1 METTMLKIR
10 NAVLAIAGAAAL
22 AAAPLVAAQETIK
35 LGISAPMSGAAAI
48 WGLGMEWLS
57 KQAAQS
63 INDAGGVKVGGKSY
77 KFEVIALDNKY
88 NAAEGTKVAQTLLNR
103 DDIRYI
109 VGSVGTAPVMALQ
122 SLSER
127 KGALLFT
134 TAWGSSIKGPK
145 FPLTFTQINTPAEV
159 IPPLYAY
166 IKQQHP
172 NIKTVAILNPND
184 ATGKETE
191 VVARKVWE
199 VLGVKVVSSDW
210 YERGTTEF
218 QPIAAKMA
226 GQKPDVIDLGT
237 APPPDA
243 GVVFRE
249 TRVLGWNGVKVVA
262 AGTSAE
268 AMMKVGGDAVEG
280 VFMGL
285 SADYDGPQ
293 ATETQRRLNKG
304 LRAAVGEPINIVQI
318 GGYDA
323 IMALKA
329 GMEAANS
336 LDPKAI
342 AAVLPKIVFETSY
355 GKTAFGAADTY
366 GSAQHML
373 LPVIVTQVQKG
384 KLVEVR
390 REVPEELKKRLAA
403 K

>member
-1 METTMLKIR
+1 MHKLRKS
-10 NAVLAIAGAAAL
+10 ALGLLGALAIAATGPAS
-22 AAAPLVAAQETIK
+22 AQETIK
-35 LGISAPMSGAAAI
+35 LGVSAPMSGAAAI
-48 WGLGMEWLS
+48 WGLGMEWLC
-57 KQAAQS
+57 KQAAQG

-77 KFEVIALDNKY
+77 KFEIVALDNKY
-88 NAAEGTKVAQTLLNR
+88 NAADGAKVAQTLLNR
-103 DDIRYI
+103 DDMRYI

-134 TAWGSSIKGPK
+134 TAWGASIKGPK

-159 IPPLYAY
+159 MPPLYQY
-166 IKQQHP
+166 VKQQHP
-172 NIKTVAILNPND
+172 NVKTVALLNPND
-184 ATGKETE
+184 ATGKESE

-199 VLGVKVVSSDW
+199 SLGVKVVSSDW

-218 QPIAAKMA
+218 QPIAAKLA
-226 GQKPDVIDLGT
+226 GQKPDAIDLGT

-243 GVVFRE
+243 GVVFKE
-249 TRVLGWNGVKVVA
+249 IKVLGWNGVKIVA

-268 AMMKVGGDAVEG
+268 AMLKVGGDAVEG
-280 VFMGL
+280 VYMGL
-285 SADYDGPQ
+285 SADFDGPQ

-355 GKTAFGAADTY
+355 GKTAFGGASTY
-366 GSAQHML
+366 GSPQHML

-390 REVPEELKKRLAA
+390 RLVPEELSKRLAA

>member
-1 METTMLKIR
+1 MR
-10 NAVLAIAGAAAL
+10 NIKKT
-22 AAAPLVAAQETIK
+22 LVAAMGMLSLIAAPGVTAQETLK
-35 LGISAPMSGAAAI
+35 LGVSAPMSGAAAI

-63 INDAGGVKVGGKSY
+63 INEAGGVKVGGKSY
-77 KFEVIALDNKY
+77 KFEVIAYDNKY

-103 DDIRYI
+103 DDVRYI
-109 VGSVGTAPVMALQ
+109 IGSVGTAPVMALQ

-145 FPLTFTQINTPAEV
+145 FPLTFTEINTPNEV

-166 IKQQHP
+166 IKKQHP
-172 NIKTVAILNPND
+172 NVKTVAILNPND

-191 VVARKVWE
+191 MVSRKIWE
-199 VLGVKVVSSDW
+199 SLGIKVISTDW

-218 QPIAAKMA
+218 QSIAAKMV
-226 GQKPDVIDLGT
+226 GQKPDAIDLGV
-237 APPPDA
+237 APPADS
-243 GVVFRE
+243 GIIFKE
-249 TRVLGWNGVKVVA
+249 IKVLGWNGAKVIP

-268 AMMKVGGDAVEG
+268 AMVKIGGDAVDG
-280 VFMGL
+280 VYMGL
-285 SADYDGPQ
+285 SADYDGAQ
-293 ATETQRRLNKG
+293 ATEVQRKLNKG
-304 LRAAVGEPINIVQI
+304 LRAAVGEPINVVQI

-323 IMALKA
+323 ILALKA

-342 AAVLPKIVFETSY
+342 AAVLPKIIFETSY
-355 GKTAFGAADTY
+355 GKSAFGGKDTY
-366 GSAQHML
+366 GSPQHML

-384 KLVEVR
+384 KLVELER
-390 REVPEELKKRLAA
+390 IVPEELTKRLAA
-403 K
+403 AKK

>member
-1 METTMLKIR
+1 MKRFTKTL
-10 NAVLAIAGAAAL
+10 IACTGAL
-22 AAAPLVAAQETIK
+22 ALLGSAHAQEVLK
-35 LGISAPMSGAAAI
+35 LGVSAPMSGAAAV
-48 WGLGMEWLS
+48 WGLGMEWLAKEAA
-57 KQAAQS
+57 KQVNES
-63 INDAGGVKVGGKSY
+63 GGVKVGGKTY
-77 KFEVIALDNKY
+77 RFEVVAYDNKY

-103 DDIRYI
+103 DDIKYV

-159 IPPLYAY
+159 IPPLYGY
-166 IKQQHP
+166 VKQENP
-172 NIKTVAILNPND
+172 AIKTVAMLNPND

-199 VLGVKVVSSDW
+199 SLGVKVVSSDW

-218 QPIAAKMA
+218 QPIAAKLL
-226 GQKPDVIDLGT
+226 GLKPDVVDLGT
-237 APPPDA
+237 APPGDS
-243 GVVFRE
+243 GVVFKE
-249 TRVLGWNGVKVVA
+249 LKVLGWNGVKVVP

-268 AMMKVGGDAVEG
+268 AMIKIGGDSVDG
-280 VFMGL
+280 VYMGL

-293 ATETQRRLNKG
+293 ATEVQRKLNKG
-304 LRAAVGEPINIVQI
+304 LRAAVGEPINVVQI

-323 IMALKA
+323 VMALKA

-336 LDPKAI
+336 LEPAAI
-342 AAVLPKIVFETSY
+342 AAALPKIVFEVSY
-355 GKTAFGAADTY
+355 GKTAFGAKDTY
-366 GSAQHML
+366 GSPQHLL
-373 LPVIVTQVQKG
+373 LPAIVTQVKGG
-384 KLVEVR
+384 KLVEVKR
-390 REVPEELKKRLAA
+390 LVPAELTRRLAA

>member
-1 METTMLKIR
+1 MR
-10 NAVLAIAGAAAL
+10 NFRKT
-22 AAAPLVAAQETIK
+22 LVAAIGALAFVAAPCVKAQEPLK

-48 WGLGMEWLS
+48 WGLGMEWAS

-77 KFEVIALDNKY
+77 KFEVVAYDNKY

-103 DDIRYI
+103 DNVRYV
-109 VGSVGTAPVMALQ
+109 VGGIGTAPVMAMQ

-127 KGALLFT
+127 KGALMFT
-134 TAWGSSIKGPK
+134 TAWGMSIKGPK

-159 IPPLYAY
+159 IPPLYSY
-166 IKQQHP
+166 IKKHHP
-172 NIKTVAILNPND
+172 SIKTVAMLNPND

-191 VVARKVWE
+191 VVARKIWE
-199 VLGVKVVSSDW
+199 SMGVKVVSSDW

-218 QPIAAKMA
+218 QPIAAKMM

-237 APPPDA
+237 APPGDS

-249 TRVLGWNGVKVVA
+249 IKVLGWNGVKVVP

-268 AMMKVGGDAVEG
+268 AMMKIGGDAVEG
-280 VFMGL
+280 VYMGL
-285 SADYDGPQ
+285 SADFNGPH
-293 ATETQRRLNKG
+293 ATPVQRKLNVGIK
-304 LRAAVGEPINIVQI
+304 AAVGEPMNVIQI
-318 GGYDA
+318 GGYGA
-323 IMALKA
+323 ILALKA
-329 GMEAANS
+329 GREAANS

-355 GKTAFGAADTY
+355 GKTAFGGKDTY

-373 LPVIVTQVQKG
+373 VPAVVTQVKSG
-384 KLVEVR
+384 KLVELER
-390 REVPEELKKRLAA
+390 LIPAELTKRLAA
-403 K
+403 AKK